1 MSDSALAENSGH
13 DTQETP
19 PVRKTSRKSSVKEAS
34 QIAPV
39 QGGSIKKSGLKKL
52 DVDTVKLLAQ
62 LRERANRKEF
72 GRKVRDNEIIYLALT
87 LLEAKHIEDLKD
99 QTYSEQDRLRFAHL
113 EYQKAHGRI
122 SLDQFIGKLIRGEIQ
137 TLVKA

>member
-13 DTQETP
+13 DTQVTP
-19 PVRKTSRKSSVKEAS
+19 PVRKTSRKSSIKEAS

-39 QGGSIKKSGLKKL
+39 QVGSIKKSGLKKL
-52 DVDTVKLLAQ
+52 DVDTVKLLTQ

>member
-19 PVRKTSRKSSVKEAS
+19 PVRKPSRKSSVKEAS
-34 QIAPV
+34 QITPV
-39 QGGSIKKSGLKKL
+39 SGGSAKKSGLKKL

-87 LLEAKHIEDLKD
+87 LLEAKHIEDLKE